1 MASDNIGVFK
11 LTHVRDVIHRCMAKE
26 RKRHVQQEL
35 FRHGGARPGAGRPK
49 RGERASER
57 HMKRPPLS
65 KHDVVHVVIRAVREV
80 GFLRRRHMYK
90 AVRRALV
97 ATSARESCRIVHL
110 NIEGSHI
117 HLLVE
122 ASHRIAL
129 ARGMQAFQIS
139 AAKHINAALSARL
152 DSRRRGQVFRDRYHA
167 KIIRT
172 PRQTRHALAYVLNNW
187 RHHREDRAAFART
200 WRVDPF
206 SSAMSFDGWR
216 DLDVAAISWPS
227 TYEPLP
233 VREPQTWL
241 LRVGWRR
248 HGLIDPRET
257 PGRRVTK
264 RDERVFA
271 E

>member
-1 MASDNIGVFK
+1 
-11 LTHVRDVIHRCMAKE
+11 
-26 RKRHVQQEL
+26 
-35 FRHGGARPGAGRPK
+35 
-49 RGERASER
+49 
-57 HMKRPPLS
+57 MKRPPIS
-65 KHDVVHVVIRAVREV
+65 RHEIAHVVIRAVADV
-80 GFLRRRHMYK
+80 GFLRRRDMYK

-97 ATSARESCRIVHL
+97 ATGGRESCRIVHL

-122 ASHRIAL
+122 ADNRMAL
-129 ARGMQAFQIS
+129 ARGMQALQIS

-152 DSRRRGQVFRDRYHA
+152 GKRRRGPVFGDRYHA

-187 RHHREDRAAFART
+187 RHHREDRAAFARS
-200 WRVDPF
+200 WPVDPF

-216 DLDVAAISWPS
+216 DLDVSTIEWPR

-233 VREPQTWL
+233 VREPRTWL
-241 LRVGWRR
+241 LRVGWRK
-248 HGLIDPRET
+248 HGLIDPREV
-257 PGRRVTK
+257 PGKRASK
-264 RDERVFA
+264 RDAFVFA